1 MPTEPAPRAD
11 LRAIVFDLG
20 GVILNSPL
28 PAITDYEQKLGAPT
42 GFLAQLI
49 QDSGNDGP
57 WARLERG
64 ELTVAEF
71 GTALG
76 IHSEAAGHR
85 MEAPQLLRSI
95 EQAATPRP
103 AMLDAIDRL
112 RTTGLRVATL
122 TNAWDTPGR
131 GARLTSVLGRF
142 DTVIESFR
150 VGMRKPEP
158 RIYELTCQIL
168 NARPPQMVFLDD
180 LGGNLKP
187 ARAMGMA
194 TIKVGDPT
202 EALASL
208 ETLTGVSL
216 R

>member
-1 MPTEPAPRAD
+1 
-11 LRAIVFDLG
+11 
-20 GVILNSPL
+20 
-28 PAITDYEQKLGAPT
+28 
-42 GFLAQLI
+42 
-49 QDSGNDGP
+49 
-57 WARLERG
+57 
-64 ELTVAEF
+64 
-71 GTALG
+71 
-76 IHSEAAGHR
+76 

-168 NARPPQMVFLDD
+168 NARPTQMVFLDD